1 MSPPPP
7 SGHHQ
12 GVPSGQL
19 IQHGGFH
26 GPELLFASLGEDRG
40 DRATR
45 RLLKGGVGVE
55 EAIPQGSGQ
64 RLAHGAFAGAHHAHE
79 IEVEALQS
87 EGQISASVRWHRA
100 HRVRPVPRMPAPL
113 ESVMTPAGL
122 SLPVQPGPSVPSPTE
137 APHGRG
143 RPCVIT
149 RRACF
154 SASHVYWLPELDE
167 AENRTRFGPCAL
179 QPGHGHNYELV
190 VAMAG
195 PLDAD
200 GMVLNLSEV
209 KHAIRRE
216 VIEPL
221 NFRCLNG
228 VWPEFDLRRPEGC
241 LPTTEA
247 LALAILTRLRP
258 HLPVVAIRL
267 HEHPDLWADVL
278 SGPAIH
284 PMEAF
289 LTIRTHFAAAHRLAR
304 EELSQTENEAIYG
317 KCARV
322 HGHGHNYLLEVTVRG
337 PIDARTGMVCD
348 LAALQEVVQDR
359 VVEPF
364 DHTFLNKDIP
374 HFASCV
380 PTAENIALHI
390 ADLLQ
395 APIASL
401 GARLHKVRL
410 RESPNNAAEVFA
422 ETAQLGMVPAALEA
436 LAAS

>member
-1 MSPPPP
+1 MLPPP
-7 SGHHQ
+7 
-12 GVPSGQL
+12 
-19 IQHGGFH
+19 
-26 GPELLFASLGEDRG
+26 
-40 DRATR
+40 
-45 RLLKGGVGVE
+45 
-55 EAIPQGSGQ
+55 
-64 RLAHGAFAGAHHAHE
+64 
-79 IEVEALQS
+79 
-87 EGQISASVRWHRA
+87 
-100 HRVRPVPRMPAPL
+100 

-122 SLPVQPGPSVPSPTE
+122 SLPVQAGSPPQVPSPTSP
-137 APHGRG
+137 ARSGHGRG
-143 RPCVIT
+143 RPCIIT

-154 SASHVYWLPELDE
+154 SASHLYRLPELD
-167 AENRTRFGPCAL
+167 AAKNQARFGLCSL
-179 QPGHGHNYELV
+179 EPGHGHNYELV

-209 KHAIRRE
+209 KHAIRE
-216 VIEPL
+216 VVIEPL

-228 VWPEFDLRRPEGC
+228 VWPEFDLSRAEGR

-247 LALAILTRLRP
+247 LALAIRDRLKP
-258 HLPVVAIRL
+258 LLPVVAIRL

-278 SGPAIH
+278 SGPTLH

-289 LTIRTHFAAAHRLAR
+289 LSIRTHFAAAHRLAR
-304 EELSQTENEAIYG
+304 EELSQAENEAIYG

-348 LAALQEVVQDR
+348 LAALQQVVQDL

-364 DHTFLNKDIP
+364 DHTFLNKDVA

-390 ADLLQ
+390 ADLLN
-395 APIASL
+395 APVSAL

-410 RESPNNAAEVFA
+410 QESPNNAAEVFA
-422 ETAQLGMVPAALEA
+422 ETAQLGMVPAALGA
-436 LAAS
+436 LAIS